1 MSSMEDMY
9 TDFRASRVSSAHYI
23 TVIISFRIYLSNR
36 SFVYL
41 LIVFPFVFLFVSTVA
56 SYSCTIY
63 IFYTF
68 GTHPATLSRMQLTEW
83 DYLDRTLSHYH
94 FDRIPVHHKS
104 SVHLIRR
111 LAAQLT

>member
-1 MSSMEDMY
+1 MYKY
-9 TDFRASRVSSAHYI
+9 TDARQHRTLYAIV
-23 TVIISFRIYLSNR
+23 T
-36 SFVYL
+36 FVYL
-41 LIVFPFVFLFVSTVA
+41 LIVLFFLFVSTVA

-68 GTHPATLSRMQLTEW
+68 GTHPATLSRMQLTER

-104 SVHLIRR
+104 SVHSIRR

>member
-9 TDFRASRVSSAHYI
+9 TDFRVSRVNSAHYI
-23 TVIISFRIYLSNR
+23 INNTSFRIYLSNR
-36 SFVYL
+36 AFVYL
-41 LIVFPFVFLFVSTVA
+41 LIVLFFLFVSTVA

-68 GTHPATLSRMQLTEW
+68 GTHPATLSRMQLTER

-104 SVHLIRR
+104 SVHSIRR
-111 LAAQLT
+111 LAAQWT

>member
-1 MSSMEDMY
+1 MLFLYPILTFSAMYKY
-9 TDFRASRVSSAHYI
+9 TDARQHRTLYAIV
-23 TVIISFRIYLSNR
+23 T
-36 SFVYL
+36 FVYL
-41 LIVFPFVFLFVSTVA
+41 LIVLFFGFVSTVA

-68 GTHPATLSRMQLTEW
+68 GTHPATLSRMQLTER

-104 SVHLIRR
+104 SVHSIRR